1 MFWWVNTYV
10 LTGKVTE
17 DEAQFFQASFFHLGP
32 DQLHFFQH
40 AACHFWED
48 LSNDLDDWGDLGSI
62 LDDDLQALLDGL
74 LSNRGLQAG
83 R

>member
-1 MFWWVNTYV
+1 MFWWVNTHV

-17 DEAQFFQASFFHLGP
+17 DEAQFLQASFFHLGP
-32 DQLHFFQH
+32 DQLHLFQH
-40 AACHFWED
+40 ASCHFWED

-62 LDDDLQALLDGL
+62 LNDHLQALLDGL